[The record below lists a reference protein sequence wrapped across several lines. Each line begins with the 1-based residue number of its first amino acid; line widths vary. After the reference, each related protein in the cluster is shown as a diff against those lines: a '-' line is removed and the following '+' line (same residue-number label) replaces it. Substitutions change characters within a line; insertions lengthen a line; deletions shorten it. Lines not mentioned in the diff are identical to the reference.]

1 MKPTL
6 IQKMLFGL
14 GVCYVLGCGCAAPF
28 RPPGWI
34 CYEMSCSDS
43 QSMEYCSV
51 RTPETLTVNGVVQYR
66 NSDSF
71 DTSQTDPFLA
81 LDQ

>member
-1 MKPTL
+1 MKSTL
-6 IQKMLFGL
+6 IQKMLFRL
-14 GVCYVLGCGCAAPF
+14 GVCCLLGCGCAAPF

-34 CYEMSCSDS
+34 CYEMSSSDS
-43 QSMEYCSV
+43 QYMEYCSL
-51 RTPETLTVNGVVQYR
+51 RTPERLAVNGVDQYR

-81 LDQ
+81 LDE